1 MEKYKVRRQKMS
13 KSNAFA
19 QDLNRAARE
28 PIGGLSIKQI
38 RQQVIDRLQGK
49 RTVSVDYRR
58 IRTDQHGRE
67 DDEPTGKETLEI
79 VAVMKYFTVV
89 KRHGLKTCILHQ
101 DMFYIAGI
109 GGTECL

>member
-1 MEKYKVRRQKMS
+1 MS
-13 KSNAFA
+13 KSNVFA

-38 RQQVIDRLQGK
+38 RQQVIDYLQGK
-49 RTVSVDYRR
+49 RTVRVDYRKMR
-58 IRTDQHGRE
+58 ADQRGRE

-79 VAVMKYFTVV
+79 VDVMKYFTVV
-89 KRHGLKTCILHQ
+89 KRRGLKTCILHQ

-109 GGTECL
+109 GESECS

>member
-1 MEKYKVRRQKMS
+1 MEKHKVRRQKMS

-58 IRTDQHGRE
+58 IRTD
-67 DDEPTGKETLEI
+67 
-79 VAVMKYFTVV
+79 
-89 KRHGLKTCILHQ
+89 
-101 DMFYIAGI
+101 
-109 GGTECL
+109 